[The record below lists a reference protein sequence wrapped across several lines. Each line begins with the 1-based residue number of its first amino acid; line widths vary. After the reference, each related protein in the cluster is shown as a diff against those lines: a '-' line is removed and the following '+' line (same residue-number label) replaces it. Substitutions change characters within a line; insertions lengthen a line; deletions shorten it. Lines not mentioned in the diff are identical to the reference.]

1 MKKQSNAATFD
12 LVHNIFIDENKKSI
26 SEKTDLIPEIIAR
39 QITDNESEVSYLI
52 NRAEIHFHHSKHF
65 RDSIT
70 AKGNK
75 GRDNLYMFMDHWL
88 KSFKLKNNQN

>member
-12 LVHNIFIDENKKSI
+12 LVHDIFMDENKKTI
-26 SEKTDLIPEIIAR
+26 SEETELIPEIIAD
-39 QITDNESEVSYLI
+39 QLTQDKDEISYLI

-65 RDSIT
+65 KDSIT

-75 GRDNLYMFMDHWL
+75 GRDNLYMFMNHWL
-88 KSFKLKNNQN
+88 KNYKSQN